1 MLKEIKEIKEKKKM
15 IPCQMWISYVPDMHD
30 VVCFP
35 RDMLKKKKK
44 KKKKKKRE
52 GKRIDSL
59 SDVDFM
65 YS

>member
-1 MLKEIKEIKEKKKM
+1 M
-15 IPCQMWISYVPDMHD
+15 IPCQMWILYVPDMHD

-35 RDMLKKKKK
+35 RDMLKKKRKK

-59 SDVDFM
+59 SDVDFI